1 MRKISC
7 ERFTLGADARL
18 ALYGNTEQPHAA
30 ADIARFA
37 HSLTEAG
44 FALEIA
50 SGFSEWLSRSGV
62 SLPASAVT
70 SDYPSEATRAI
81 LSFGGDGT
89 FLQAALWAGK
99 RPVPLLG
106 INTGHLGYLA
116 AMSLDEAAEAAPRLA
131 SLPLILEHRMRLQV
145 TSERPLPPFCD
156 TALNE
161 VAILKDETSAMLT
174 VSLSTDGHFLADYMA
189 DGLVVSSPTGSTA
202 YNLAA
207 GGPLV
212 QPTLNCLLL
221 TPIAPHTL
229 TLRPLVADADATLT
243 AHIRTRS
250 ASFRLSVDGHSLA
263 LPADTRLTIR
273 RSPYPAAVL
282 RCHDR
287 GYADTLRTKLLWGK
301 R

>member
-1 MRKISC
+1 MQKISC
-7 ERFTLGADARL
+7 ELFTLGVGSRL
-18 ALYGNTEQPHAA
+18 ALYGNTSQPHAA

-37 HSLTEAG
+37 GSLLDAG
-44 FALEIA
+44 FTLEA
-50 SGFSEWLSRSGV
+50 ADNFADWLKQGGTP
-62 SLPASAVT
+62 LPEAVT
-70 SDYPSEATRAI
+70 PTDSPSEATRAI
-81 LSFGGDGT
+81 LSLGGDGT

-106 INTGHLGYLA
+106 INTGHLGFLSA
-116 AMSLDEAAEAAPRLA
+116 LSLMEASDAAPRLA
-131 SLPLILEHRMRLQV
+131 SLPLTLEHRMRLQV
-145 TSERPLPPFCD
+145 TAELPLPDLCD

-161 VAILKDETSAMLT
+161 VAILKDETSSMLNIHID
-174 VSLSTDGHFLADYMA
+174 TDGHFLADYLA
-189 DGLVVSSPTGSTA
+189 DGLVISSPTGSTA

-229 TLRPLVADADATLT
+229 TLRPLVADAEAILT
-243 AHIRTRS
+243 AHISTRS

-273 RSPYPAAVL
+273 RSPYHAAVL
-282 RCHDR
+282 RCRDR
-287 GYADTLRTKLLWGK
+287 RYADTLRSKLHWGQ